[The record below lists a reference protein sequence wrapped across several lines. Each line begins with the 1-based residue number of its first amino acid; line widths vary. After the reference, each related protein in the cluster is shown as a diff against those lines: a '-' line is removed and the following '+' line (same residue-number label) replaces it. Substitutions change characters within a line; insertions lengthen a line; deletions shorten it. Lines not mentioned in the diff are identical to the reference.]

1 MTRQPTPDIMA
12 DLLGPVHDDTKL
24 IRAELRYDYGL
35 IPAEQR
41 NQVQAAAVEIVQAGR
56 RAQDDLMKIGQ
67 RLVEVKELLEHGQ
80 FQEWCATEFQMTAR
94 TARNMMNVAKVFGDK
109 TETVSVLSDSA
120 MYLLAAPSTPEE
132 ARVEVIAQAQAAGK
146 TPTKAEVVETI
157 KKHQP
162 NVDSPAQRINGKQQS
177 PPAATT
183 VPLDP
188 WAAAALTPGSRQYRA
203 MAIAE
208 AITPWIREYRDTYG
222 RDWHTLAQHGNPS
235 HSNSTFWQD
244 IGRELRR
251 RSVIVHDDTL
261 KMAIKEAFGWLLLSA
276 KPPTGKPMIDV
287 LRTDDEQALD
297 ALEQEI
303 ASRNAAADEA
313 ERQAAADPYD
323 HTDGDGIRN
332 DLAALD
338 SARIAAEAA
347 QVEAAEQAE
356 ARRRVI
362 VSVQIGKPMVEW
374 TAADWAKYEGK
385 QAAVLTPDREERA
398 VAKADAA
405 FGMTRPQTRN
415 ERIDALLHVFQ
426 AAVDALPE
434 LGELTGHYTVS
445 GAVLREL
452 NKVMQALRDN
462 KIGGFKAND

>member
-12 DLLGPVHDDTKL
+12 DLLGPVHDEAKL
-24 IRAELRYDYGL
+24 VRTQLRYDYDL

-67 RLVEVKELLEHGQ
+67 RLIEVKELLEHGQ
-80 FQEWCATEFQMTAR
+80 FQEWCETEFQMTAR

-109 TETVSVLSDSA
+109 TETVSVLGDSV

-132 ARVEVIAQAQAAGK
+132 ARVEVIEQAQAAGK
-146 TPTKAEVVETI
+146 TPTKAAVLETI

-162 NVDSPAQRINGKQQS
+162 EKSPNKEWHTPYTTQAYQ
-177 PPAATT
+177 PPAATPA
-183 VPLDP
+183 PLDP
-188 WAAAALTPGSRQYRA
+188 WAKAALTPGSRQYRS

-208 AITPWIREYRDTYG
+208 AITPWIREYQDAYG
-222 RDWHTLAQHGNPS
+222 RDWQNLAQHGNPS
-235 HSNSTFWQD
+235 HMNSTFWQD
-244 IGRELRR
+244 IGREMKRR
-251 RSVIVHDDTL
+251 AVTIDDDTL
-261 KMAIKEAFGWLLLSA
+261 KMAIKEAFGWLLPSA
-276 KPPTGKPMIDV
+276 KPPAGKPLIDV
-287 LRTDDEQALD
+287 IRTDDEQALD

-347 QVEAAEQAE
+347 QVEAAEQAAVPTYGDGKLAVEYLDQEWQE
-356 ARRRVI
+356 AKQRMH
-362 VSVQIGKPMVEW
+362 P
-374 TAADWAKYEGK
+374 ADAR
-385 QAAVLTPDREERA
+385 AERI

-405 FGMTRPQTRN
+405 FGTARPQTRN

-452 NKVMQALRDN
+452 NKVMQTLRDN
-462 KIGGFKAND
+462 KIGGFKANE